1 MVQINHIYNKNC
13 LEFLKEAD
21 DHSIDVVVTSPP
33 YNTSKKASQEVS
45 EKKKREG
52 RLEKGWRQHASRYD
66 VFQDQQ
72 TDDEY
77 ADFIAS
83 IFNALEPKMK
93 PNGTI
98 VWNVSYGIG
107 DTGKPN
113 YAVWYSLLAIMD
125 KTPFTLVDYIPW
137 KKPITTALNT
147 KNDLTRIC
155 EIIWVFARKT
165 EISTYHVNRERL
177 KGCHASQPLENWLQT
192 KACNDEVCDFN
203 AATYPSE
210 LVEKSLVIYGK
221 PGGLVYDP
229 FMGTGTTAI
238 GAISCGMNYIGTEL
252 SSNQCKW
259 AEKRIKRFKGNSL
272 WFR

>member
-1 MVQINHIYNKNC
+1 MEFNKIYNEDC
-13 LEFLKEAD
+13 LSFIPKLD
-21 DHSIDVVVTSPP
+21 DSSIDTVVTSPP
-33 YNTSKKASQEVS
+33 YNTSKKSSQNEI
-45 EKKKREG
+45 ERKRKEG
-52 RLEKGWRQHASRYD
+52 KLEKGFRQHHSRYD

-113 YAVWYSLLAIMD
+113 YAVWYSLLAIMN
-125 KTPFTLVDYIPW
+125 KTPFTLVEYYPW
-137 KKPITTALNT
+137 KKPVTTTLNT

-155 EIIWVFARKT
+155 EIVWVFARKT
-165 EISTYHVNRERL
+165 EISTYHVNKEKV
-177 KGCHASQPLENWLQT
+177 KGWYISQPAENWVQT
-192 KACNDEVCDFN
+192 KLCNDEVCDFN

-210 LVEKSLVIYGK
+210 FVEKSLALYGTPK
-221 PGGLVYDP
+221 GLVYDP

-252 SSNQCKW
+252 SPNQCKW
-259 AEKRIKRFKGNSL
+259 AEKRIRTFKGNSL